1 VNIAARSGA
10 ADTEPIGLVL
20 IPPKSY
26 LLPFGTDKSEFE
38 GLPAVHPCVTRET
51 PTSPSRFRSGPR
63 IRHCGEPPAPCLGI
77 GSAASRVSN
86 PSFRRPTEHGRTE
99 TVDNTT
105 NWKPDPFGA
114 HELRFFS
121 ADGKPT
127 LLVMDGA
134 KRSYDK
140 PPTDQAEGPPKA
152 DQLESDLTPPTQFIP
167 AQTQPPAPAVPPAPE
182 PTTHPAPPEA
192 SQEQAPALVP
202 DPTGVATKHL
212 ASVAG
217 PVQPSDESSR
227 HYADDVREREQ
238 EAMSRPLKVAYGVVC
253 GVLALSA
260 LGVLYVHLHHS
271 DGANSTRAVAPT
283 TTTTSQ
289 AAKKASTVVLPSRLS
304 PSAEVAAEDMVTSW
318 SMNNRL
324 GALAVATP
332 TAAST
337 LFGATYVSG
346 LAISRGCST
355 SFSPI
360 VCTYGPPGGASPTDP
375 IYQIR
380 VSQVAGGWYVSSVRI
395 EN

>member
-1 VNIAARSGA
+1 M
-10 ADTEPIGLVL
+10 
-20 IPPKSY
+20 PP
-26 LLPFGTDKSEFE
+26 P
-38 GLPAVHPCVTRET
+38 
-51 PTSPSRFRSGPR
+51 
-63 IRHCGEPPAPCLGI
+63 
-77 GSAASRVSN
+77 
-86 PSFRRPTEHGRTE
+86 
-99 TVDNTT
+99 
-105 NWKPDPFGA
+105 
-114 HELRFFS
+114 
-121 ADGKPT
+121 
-127 LLVMDGA
+127 
-134 KRSYDK
+134 
-140 PPTDQAEGPPKA
+140 
-152 DQLESDLTPPTQFIP
+152 QFIP
-167 AQTQPPAPAVPPAPE
+167 AQTQPPAPAAHPAAASEEAEQAREDEPRRDDSQLESDLMPPPQFIPAQTQPLTPADPPAPE
-182 PTTHPAPPEA
+182 PNTRPAPPEA

-202 DPTGVATKHL
+202 DPTATEDP
-212 ASVAG
+212 ASVAE
-217 PVQPSDESSR
+217 PMQPSDESSR
-227 HYADDVREREQ
+227 QYADDVRERER

-271 DGANSTRAVAPT
+271 DGTHSTRAVPPT

-289 AAKKASTVVLPSRLS
+289 PAKKASTVVLPSRLS
-304 PSAEVAAEDMVTSW
+304 PSAEVAADDLVTSW

-332 TAAST
+332 TAATT
-337 LFGATYVSG
+337 LFSATYASG